1 MAYDVALA
9 ARVRKVLAPRA
20 DLVEKH
26 MFGGVCFMVRGHM
39 CCGVADASLMVRLDP
54 AEADALADEPHVR
67 PMDFT
72 GRPMR
77 GFLFVDAEGLASPA
91 ALRAWVG
98 RTTSYAESK
107 PVKTPS
113 TKSRAADVNRAS
125 GSVSGAGPQRGRRRR
140 VERR

>member
-1 MAYDVALA
+1 MPHDPELV
-9 ARVRKVLAPRA
+9 ARVRRALARRT

-39 CCGVADASLMVRLDP
+39 CCGVTDARLMVRLDP

-77 GFLFVDAEGLASPA
+77 GFLFVDADGLRTPTM
-91 ALRAWVG
+91 LDAWVN
-98 RTTSYAESK
+98 RTIRFAESK
-107 PVKTPS
+107 PAKRPGAKASRPRRAKS
-113 TKSRAADVNRAS
+113 T
-125 GSVSGAGPQRGRRRR
+125 
-140 VERR
+140 